1 MEMSKK
7 DSLFGL
13 GLGFVFVVVFILV
26 KVFKAH
32 VMSPSMGERTGHL
45 MSVLLSLCFVYV
57 LTYLFVRR
65 LRHKRRGYIF
75 RRYRKDLLFFG
86 FLWFVMTFISEII
99 QQYLVN
105 DPTESVTWANYNILE
120 GRLMG
125 IVLLSELIAPFL
137 LGAVVLRRRER
148 ERGYRREGR

>member
-1 MEMSKK
+1 MKMSKEN
-7 DSLFGL
+7 SLIGL
-13 GLGFVFVVVFILV
+13 GLGFVFIVVFILV
-26 KVFKAH
+26 NVLKDH
-32 VMSPSMGERTGHL
+32 VMSPLMGERSGHL
-45 MSVLLSLCFVYV
+45 MSVLLSLCFVCV

-65 LRHKRRGYIF
+65 LKHKRRGHVF
-75 RRYRKDLLFFG
+75 RRYRVDLLFFG
-86 FLWFVMTFISEII
+86 FLWFVMTFIAEVI

-105 DPTESVTWANYNILE
+105 DPTESVTWANYNFLE

-137 LGAVVLRRRER
+137 LGSVMLRRRER